1 MSEQRKIKVA
11 VVFGGR
17 STEHAV
23 SCVSAGNVLAAIDT
37 AKYEVIPIGITRAGQ
52 WVLAAGDP
60 ARLAISDGRLPSVE
74 SLQPLTALDPD
85 APAAGPGTAAEPG
98 TPQERTAPL
107 TGANGES
114 SLVLTG
120 PGQVPQAL
128 AEADVVLPL
137 LHGAYGEDGTIQG
150 MLELA
155 GIRYAGA
162 GVFASAAGM
171 DKEYMKLIFKAHDLP
186 VGPYVVVH
194 DRDWGQAADDGTGMP
209 VAVQRKR
216 VLDEI
221 SDLGWPVFVKPAR
234 GGSSIGISKASDI
247 AELHEAIEAAREHDK
262 KVLVEAA
269 IAGLEI
275 ECGVLE
281 GTAGAPP
288 DTSLPGPGPGGW
300 CRGVLRLR
308 GQVPRRRHQHGDPG
322 PDPCGAHPRDT
333 AACRDRVRRAFLRG
347 ARAGGLLL
355 HAGWPDPRQR
365 DQHHAGYHA
374 RLGLPAHVGGDRRAA
389 QGTHR
394 PDSADHPAQADRPAL
409 SRARLAVCAWPCVPG
424 RVCLTVCA
432 WPRAPDLL
440 RLTASPCGRAALPG
454 QAPPGHEAPPGQ
466 SIEPP
471 AASSSSRFSPV
482 PSSRRS
488 PWP

>member
-37 AKYEVIPIGITRAGQ
+37 DKYEVIPIGITRAGQ

-60 ARLAISDGRLPSVE
+60 ARLAISGGRLPSVE
-74 SLQPLTALDPD
+74 SLQPLTVLDPD
-85 APAAGPGTAAEPG
+85 APVAGPGTAAEPG
-98 TPQERTAPL
+98 TPRERTAPL
-107 TGANGES
+107 TGSGES

-194 DRDWGQAADDGTGMP
+194 DRDWGQAADDGTGIP
-209 VAVQRKR
+209 VAVQRKG

-234 GGSSIGISKASDI
+234 GGSSIGISKAADI

-288 DTSLPGPGPGGW
+288 DTSLPG
-300 CRGVLRLR
+300 
-308 GQVPRRRHQHGDPG
+308 QVRVA
-322 PDPCGAHPRDT
+322 GAAEFYDFE
-333 AACRDRVRRAFLRG
+333 AKYLDG
-347 ARAGGLLL
+347 ATSMVI
-355 HAGWPDPRQR
+355 
-365 DQHHAGYHA
+365 
-374 RLGLPAHVGGDRRAA
+374 PA
-389 QGTHR
+389 
-394 PDSADHPAQADRPAL
+394 PIPAEHIREI
-409 SRARLAVCAWPCVPG
+409 RRLAVIAFEAISCEGLARVDFFYTPDGRILVNEINTMPGITPASGFPLMWAATGVP
-424 RVCLTVCA
+424 
-432 WPRAPDLL
+432 L
-440 RLTASPCGRAALPG
+440 RELIDRILQTTLHRPTGLR
-454 QAPPGHEAPPGQ
+454 
-466 SIEPP
+466 
-471 AASSSSRFSPV
+471 
-482 PSSRRS
+482 
-488 PWP
+488 